1 MGFLYAL
8 FLILRKE
15 KTKMACKPSCKLC
28 DNLIISTAVTVITVD
43 GTDTLVIDL
52 PVRTYSDG
60 CKYCIVI
67 AQTIPTTATIAMPVA
82 FSIGGDT
89 TTVYPFTRCDCSQV
103 TACAIR
109 NRTRYSTV
117 VSTNAIGGVFKS
129 LGGLHC
135 CPDNNLASLPVPA
148 TAGGAVSPASID
160 PLVLNEAGRLTK
172 TTTTTT
178 KEVLA
183 RE

>member
-1 MGFLYAL
+1 
-8 FLILRKE
+8 
-15 KTKMACKPSCKLC
+15 MACKPSCKLC
-28 DNLIISTAVTVITVD
+28 DNLIISTSVTIVTVD

-52 PVRTYSDG
+52 PTRAYNDN

-67 AQTIPTTATIAMPVA
+67 AQTIPTTATIVTPVA

-89 TTVYPFTRCDCSQV
+89 TTVYPFVRCDCSQV

-109 NRTRYSTV
+109 NRTRYSTR
-117 VSTNAIGGVFKS
+117 VSTNAIGGVFQS
-129 LGGLHC
+129 LGGLC
-135 CPDNNLASLPVPA
+135 DCPTNTLESLPVPTA
-148 TAGGAVSPASID
+148 TATTFSVRELAD
-160 PLVLNEAGRLTK
+160 NNKLTK

-178 KEVLA
+178 KEVIA